1 MANKIANRKV
11 ICDTLLEAA
20 ETDKDIVVLCSDS
33 RGSASLTP
41 FFDQYPQ
48 QSVEVG
54 IAEQDLVSI
63 AAGMASCGKKAWAAS
78 PASFVTTRSYEQCK
92 VDVSYSNTNVKLI
105 GISGVGPKAALAILS
120 VGTPEHLTMAVITG
134 DENSADQM
142 AAFCNQ
148 FDKVCTS
155 LGCAVIY
162 CHHHSKGA
170 QGGKRSMDR
179 ASGSGVFARDP
190 DALLDMI
197 ELEVTDAIREQR
209 QNNAACRIAQAA
221 LRQAGVL
228 DKVGQDDLCSRKLSM
243 DACMNLLSTARYNE
257 VLEAVGRSDTAEQSV
272 TAWRIEGTLREFP
285 SFPALNVWFEYP
297 VHHGDV
303 SGVLADILPEAA
315 IPSWQRN
322 LSKSGKRSKSKEERV
337 QDRNDEI
344 EEAFNMS
351 AAEHGETTISELA
364 AYIGK
369 SEDTVRRRLKEHG
382 GFWVEDGKV
391 GEKQSR
397 KKEDSALQRI
407 CK

>member
-1 MANKIANRKV
+1 
-11 ICDTLLEAA
+11 
-20 ETDKDIVVLCSDS
+20 
-33 RGSASLTP
+33 
-41 FFDQYPQ
+41 
-48 QSVEVG
+48 
-54 IAEQDLVSI
+54 
-63 AAGMASCGKKAWAAS
+63 
-78 PASFVTTRSYEQCK
+78 
-92 VDVSYSNTNVKLI
+92 
-105 GISGVGPKAALAILS
+105 
-120 VGTPEHLTMAVITG
+120 
-134 DENSADQM
+134 M

-197 ELEVTDAIREQR
+197 ELEVTDTIREQR

-228 DKVGQDDLCSRKLSM
+228 DKVGQDDLCSRKLSL
-243 DACMNLLSTARYNE
+243 DACMDLLSTARYNE
-257 VLEAVGRSDTAEQSV
+257 VMEAVGRSDAAEQSV

-303 SGVLADILPEAA
+303 SGVLADIQPEAA

-322 LSKSGKRSKSKEERV
+322 FSKSGKRSKSKEERV
-337 QDRNDEI
+337 RERG
-344 EEAFNMS
+344 EKLSTAFDLV
-351 AAEHGETTISELA
+351 AENGRATVADVANALSVTE
-364 AYIGK
+364 K
-369 SEDTVRRRLKEHG
+369 TVRRYIDDNGE
-382 GFWVEDGKV
+382 FWVDK
-391 GEKQSR
+391 GEMGR
-397 KKEDSALQRI
+397 K
-407 CK
+407 